1 MAHTDKVKD
10 FWESRAAEA
19 PTAEV
24 VTHRDIEQV
33 KIEISA
39 VLDLLEADD
48 ILLDVGCGTGY
59 ASQIY
64 SKKCKSVTGIDY
76 AENMIEQARIK
87 RAGKNLKFEQQD
99 ILKLDQNFG
108 PFSVALTSRCL
119 INLGSWEQQQEAI
132 ANIHAVLAENGRLI
146 FIEGIKQGRDA
157 LNELRVQSG
166 LEAMPPVWHNIDFD
180 EDKLKS
186 FLKGKFVL
194 EGDRRFGLYD
204 VLTRVYYPMAVA
216 PEEPRYGTVYQKEA
230 RKLMQNLKDDPL
242 PRYSRTVIWNLRK
255 V

>member
-39 VLDLLEADD
+39 VLDLLKAEDT
-48 ILLDVGCGTGY
+48 LLDVGCGTGY

-76 AENMIEQARIK
+76 AENMIEQARK
-87 RAGKNLKFEQQD
+87 KYAAKNLQFQQQD
-99 ILKLDQNFG
+99 ILRPGKGFG

-119 INLGSWEQQQEAI
+119 INLGSWEEQQQAI
-132 ANIHAVLAENGRLI
+132 ERIHGVLADNGRLI

-180 EDKLKS
+180 EDKLKN
-186 FLKGKFVL
+186 FLKGKFVI

-204 VLTRVYYPMAVA
+204 VLTRVYYPLTIA
-216 PEEPRYGTVYQKEA
+216 PREPEYGTVHQVQA